1 MMSHSIIQN
10 KFTCKTVKI
19 TFKINY
25 SISFQMKTVKFS
37 VILISLLFLSIDVS
51 GQFGLRMKYNNN
63 NFSDWEAAVNDRFN
77 TDEKL
82 YSPGYEVGLDYWF
95 KLKKRRIEFMPEIS
109 YALASTKYNN
119 AILTETKFTSYN
131 FNFHT
136 QIYALDLEADC
147 DCPTFSKQGPS
158 INKGLFFHFTPG
170 VSYYNAST
178 TFEQATDPALTDAK
192 GIAFKAGIGLGMDI
206 GVSNLLT
213 ITPIISYYFNMGM
226 NWENLALTGAQLTD
240 VSTNPR
246 QLQFTLR
253 LGFRPDYGRGR
264 RR

>member
-1 MMSHSIIQN
+1 MPAN
-10 KFTCKTVKI
+10 
-19 TFKINY
+19 
-25 SISFQMKTVKFS
+25 
-37 VILISLLFLSIDVS
+37 
-51 GQFGLRMKYNNN
+51 GQFGLRLKYNSN
-63 NFSDWEAAVNDRFN
+63 NFSDWENALEERFD
-77 TDEKL
+77 TDGKL

-109 YALASTKYNN
+109 YALATTKYNN
-119 AILTETKFTSYN
+119 AALTETKFTSYN

-170 VSYYNAST
+170 VSFFNTST
-178 TFEQATDPALTDAK
+178 TFSPAIDPAFKNAN
-192 GIAFKAGIGLGMDI
+192 GVAFKAGIGMGMDI
-206 GVSNLLT
+206 GVSDLLT

-226 NWENLALTGAQLTD
+226 NWENLALNGSD
-240 VSTNPR
+240 VSSNPR

>member
-1 MMSHSIIQN
+1 MM
-10 KFTCKTVKI
+10 
-19 TFKINY
+19 
-25 SISFQMKTVKFS
+25 TVKFS
-37 VILISLLFLSIDVS
+37 VILVSILFFTINAS

-63 NFSDWEAAVNDRFN
+63 NFSDWENALEERFN
-77 TDEKL
+77 TDGKL

-109 YALASTKYNN
+109 YALATTKYNN
-119 AILTETKFTSYN
+119 VNLTETKFTSYN

-136 QIYALDLEADC
+136 QIYALDLEGDC

-170 VSYYNAST
+170 VSFYNAST
-178 TFEQATDPALTDAK
+178 TFAQALEPALSDAK
-192 GIAFKAGIGLGMDI
+192 GVAFKAGIGLGMDI
-206 GVSNLLT
+206 GVSDLLT
-213 ITPIISYYFNMGM
+213 ITPIVSYYFNMGM
-226 NWENLALTGAQLTD
+226 NWENLALSAAQLTD
-240 VSTNPR
+240 VSSNPR
-246 QLQFTLR
+246 LIQFTLR